1 MVVGAPGK
9 SELTDANAGGARHE
23 EDRDILR
30 AEVQKLRK
38 PPKGSLC
45 KGSPAMRGLLAV
57 PPKEAQER
65 LFMLVASYQLVAAL
79 VLSAAMGFAMNPLDV
94 DSLPPDSQTLGHV
107 YNVLMSVMVVVSVMV
122 TSTMT
127 WGLSCI
133 VTLTEETV
141 HDAIARG
148 VGPFVYQEGTSAFLT
163 VLVIAQVVI
172 ASWIHSPA
180 LVAKITTAA
189 AVALYSLL
197 TREYLRWTVPS
208 FVSQVP
214 WITGPPNMGDYSC
227 YGRGS
232 KAVHA
237 HTARVGETL
246 VMNAAKHL
254 GTDVCTA
261 LEEPHE
267 DANPVVDINTAEVV
281 VTENEA
287 GLRALV
293 SRALADSEEARI
305 RSVARALL
313 RENMTIDTL
322 HDACAAGGSML
333 LFAAM
338 DIDGLALRRG
348 DRLRLVSAVLED
360 ARKQDTSATTN

>member
-1 MVVGAPGK
+1 
-9 SELTDANAGGARHE
+9 
-23 EDRDILR
+23 
-30 AEVQKLRK
+30 
-38 PPKGSLC
+38 
-45 KGSPAMRGLLAV
+45 
-57 PPKEAQER
+57 
-65 LFMLVASYQLVAAL
+65 
-79 VLSAAMGFAMNPLDV
+79 
-94 DSLPPDSQTLGHV
+94 
-107 YNVLMSVMVVVSVMV
+107 
-122 TSTMT
+122 
-127 WGLSCI
+127 
-133 VTLTEETV
+133 
-141 HDAIARG
+141 
-148 VGPFVYQEGTSAFLT
+148 
-163 VLVIAQVVI
+163 
-172 ASWIHSPA
+172 
-180 LVAKITTAA
+180 
-189 AVALYSLL
+189 
-197 TREYLRWTVPS
+197 
-208 FVSQVP
+208 
-214 WITGPPNMGDYSC
+214 
-227 YGRGS
+227 
-232 KAVHA
+232 
-237 HTARVGETL
+237 
-246 VMNAAKHL
+246 MNAAKHL

-261 LEEPHE
+261 LEEPHQ